1 MKIVAKPIRVLAV
14 FEYQDKERPPIP
26 YKFKMY
32 EDSGEEILV
41 TVDKCF
47 HSAKSKVGGVESIV
61 YECQSIIR
69 GVEKRYELKYII
81 PRCTW
86 QLYKI

>member
-1 MKIVAKPIRVLAV
+1 MKIVAIPIKVIAV
-14 FEYQDKERPPIP
+14 FDYQDSEKHPIP
-26 YKFKMY
+26 YKFKMR

-41 TVDKCF
+41 TVDKRF
-47 HSAKSKVGGVESIV
+47 HSAKSKIGGVESIV